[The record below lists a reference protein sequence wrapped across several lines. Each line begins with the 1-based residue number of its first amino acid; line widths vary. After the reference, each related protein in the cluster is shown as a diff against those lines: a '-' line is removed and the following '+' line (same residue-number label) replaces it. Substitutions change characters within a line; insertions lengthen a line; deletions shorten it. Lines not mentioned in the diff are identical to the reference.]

1 MPSKR
6 ISRKF
11 VPQPSHGRGRR
22 ESRPNV
28 FIQPEK
34 TDGNGSRPAA
44 SPAVSSNVE
53 ASAGAGAVAARR
65 PGRARVATARANIF
79 TRTLD
84 RELRQ
89 LVILTVLS
97 VVTVIVLRFILE

>member
-11 VPQPSHGRGRR
+11 APQPSHGRGRR

-34 TDGNGSRPAA
+34 ADGNEAQSVIAPAVGGRADGSVGADIVAVRPA
-44 SPAVSSNVE
+44 
-53 ASAGAGAVAARR
+53 
-65 PGRARVATARANIF
+65 GRVRVGTARADIF

-84 RELRQ
+84 RELKQ
-89 LVILTVLS
+89 LVILTTLS
-97 VVTVIVLRFILE
+97 VVAVI